1 MRSVFFGGSIAE
13 KEKEKETEKEKEQ
26 AKAKATAKETE
37 TEKAKEN
44 SPHKTRPQEKPAAL
58 RFGITDTNL

>member
-13 KEKEKETEKEKEQ
+13 KEKEKEKEMVKEKEKE
-26 AKAKATAKETE
+26 KE
-37 TEKAKEN
+37 KEN

>member
-1 MRSVFFGGSIAE
+1 MERKEEFWVLERE
-13 KEKEKETEKEKEQ
+13 KEKEKE
-26 AKAKATAKETE
+26 
-37 TEKAKEN
+37 KEN

>member
-13 KEKEKETEKEKEQ
+13 KEKE
-26 AKAKATAKETE
+26 
-37 TEKAKEN
+37 KEN

>member
-1 MRSVFFGGSIAE
+1 LRSVFFGGSIAE
-13 KEKEKETEKEKEQ
+13 KEKEKEKE
-26 AKAKATAKETE
+26 
-37 TEKAKEN
+37 KEN

>member
-1 MRSVFFGGSIAE
+1 LRSVFFGGSIAE
-13 KEKEKETEKEKEQ
+13 KEKEKE
-26 AKAKATAKETE
+26 
-37 TEKAKEN
+37 KEN

>member
-13 KEKEKETEKEKEQ
+13 KEKETEKAKEKETAKENEQEQEKEKE
-26 AKAKATAKETE
+26 
-37 TEKAKEN
+37 KEN